1 MSTERWWNCGISLI
15 GWAGSEPTRAGLA
28 VGDMFAG
35 LNCMAGILASLY
47 KRMETGKLPK
57 SVQETAGRIIKLLFR
72 WRPKLNT

>member
-35 LNCMAGILASLY
+35 LNCMADD
-47 KRMETGKLPK
+47 
-57 SVQETAGRIIKLLFR
+57 
-72 WRPKLNT
+72 